1 MTRGNMFKLSLPVPS
16 SDNSNCYLIVHLMVV
31 YLYLMH
37 NITDIV
43 IRDEILI
50 IMFYGLNY
58 SCYKL
63 YLLQMLRSI
72 N

>member
-16 SDNSNCYLIVHLMVV
+16 SNNSNCYLTVHLMVV
-31 YLYLMH
+31 YLNLMH

-43 IRDEILI
+43 IRDEILV
-50 IMFYGLNY
+50 MFYGLNHG
-58 SCYKL
+58 CYKL